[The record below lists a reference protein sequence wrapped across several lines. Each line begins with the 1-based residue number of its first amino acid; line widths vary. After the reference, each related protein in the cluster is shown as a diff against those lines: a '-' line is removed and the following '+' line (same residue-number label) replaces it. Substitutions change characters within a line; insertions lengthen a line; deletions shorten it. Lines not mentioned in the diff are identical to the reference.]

1 MADRDRPSA
10 AGAPSASAS
19 SSPPRPRPPREAPRP
34 AVDRLVAGE
43 LVRHGPA
50 PYRNEP
56 NGGASYFITVRTE
69 RGERTLWGW
78 EIERALA
85 DSRTKPKIGEQVGV
99 RENGIDPM
107 TFLLRERD
115 DRGHV
120 VNEWRTDTPRPHW
133 IIEKREFF
141 NERAAAAKALRDPR
155 TQRHEAVRNHPE
167 LYGAYW
173 ALDGAVK
180 TAARADLD
188 PVSRQRFVDMVRE
201 ALAFTTERGEP
212 LPKEIPKHAAPQAPR
227 TNRDDELTR

>member
-1 MADRDRPSA
+1 MAERDKPGA
-10 AGAPSASAS
+10 AGAPSTST
-19 SSPPRPRPPREAPRP
+19 PPRPPPRREAPRP
-34 AVDRLVAGE
+34 AVDRLVSGE
-43 LVRHGPA
+43 LLRHGPA
-50 PYRNEP
+50 RYRDEQ
-56 NGGASYFITVRTE
+56 NGAPSYYITVRTE

-107 TFLLRERD
+107 TFVLRERD

-120 VNEWRTDTPRPHW
+120 VNEWRKDTPRPHW

-155 TQRHEAVRNHPE
+155 TLRHEAIRNHPE
-167 LYGAYW
+167 LKGAYW

-180 TAARADLD
+180 TAARANLD
-188 PVSRQRFVDMVRE
+188 PRSSQRFVDMVRE
-201 ALAFTTERGEP
+201 ALAFTIERGEP
-212 LPKEIPKHAAPQAPR
+212 PPKEIPKHAAPQAPHS
-227 TNRDDELTR
+227 NRDDDLTR